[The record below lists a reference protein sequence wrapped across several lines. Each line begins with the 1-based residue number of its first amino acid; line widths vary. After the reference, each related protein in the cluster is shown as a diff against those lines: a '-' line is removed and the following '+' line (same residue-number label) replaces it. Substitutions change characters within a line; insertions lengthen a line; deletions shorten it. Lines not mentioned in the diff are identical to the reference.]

1 MFLQEKEDLAPP
13 GHPNPQQKVQAGF
26 GTPAKGGQTRK
37 HTTWP
42 MCAILVAPRSLCIYF
57 NIFFSFMF
65 QLRLVLRRK
74 MDVKS
79 NIDMNWILSKNGGV
93 KNPFKEMG

>member
-1 MFLQEKEDLAPP
+1 MFFSKEKEDLAPP

-57 NIFFSFMF
+57 NIFFYLDQMF
-65 QLRLVLRRK
+65 IHVSTTPCSQE
-74 MDVKS
+74 
-79 NIDMNWILSKNGGV
+79 KNGCQI
-93 KNPFKEMG
+93 KY